1 MFLDAKHVLAVHSDG
16 LDEVALVGVQPDSV
30 ELALAGLGDLTG
42 QVLDDDGVDQ
52 VVQVVA
58 RGGKLH
64 AYRDLLACR
73 PDQAGGQLAGGNVPS
88 IAQLAVIRLRVRY
101 ERVPF
106 NGDLRAARHPR
117 DRAEVNVIGQLRVRV
132 RKGVHGPDV
141 DVCAAGLDRV
151 VDDRAELVKFIP
163 V

>member
-1 MFLDAKHVLAVHSDG
+1 MFLDAEHVAAVHSDG
-16 LDEVALVGVQPDSV
+16 LDEVALVGVEPDLV
-30 ELALAGLGDLTG
+30 EVGVSRLGDLTG

-73 PDQAGGQLAGGNVPS
+73 PDQAGGQLARGKIPS
-88 IAQLAVIRLRVRY
+88 IALDAVVRLRVRY

-106 NGDLRAARHPR
+106 NGDLRAARHFR
-117 DRAEVNVIGQLRVRV
+117 VRAEVNVIVLLQERV

>member
-1 MFLDAKHVLAVHSDG
+1 MSLPSDLADG
-16 LDEVALVGVQPDSV
+16 LDEVALVGVEPDLV
-30 ELALAGLGDLTG
+30 EVGVSRLGDLTG

-73 PDQAGGQLAGGNVPS
+73 PDQAGGQLAGGKFPF
-88 IAQLAVIRLRVRY
+88 IARIALLAVMRLRVRY

-117 DRAEVNVIGQLRVRV
+117 VRAEENVIGQLRSAGAQR
-132 RKGVHGPDV
+132 
-141 DVCAAGLDRV
+141 CARS
-151 VDDRAELVKFIP
+151 RR
-163 V
+163 